1 MGLLVKDN
9 EYLQYAN
16 ALVEGATKE
25 ICISSFK
32 LEISE
37 KPRGRDLKTY
47 FEKIVEK
54 LKSGVKVKILF
65 NWHDDQRSVAKTNF
79 YASHFLKQAGVDIR
93 YLKDNRCCHAK
104 ILIVDKEK
112 VLLGSHNLS
121 VRSTQNNFELSYLI
135 PDPETAAQVSS
146 IFESLFAGAKPV

>member
-9 EYLQYAN
+9 DYLQYAN
-16 ALVEGATKE
+16 ALVEGARKE

-32 LEISE
+32 LEISD
-37 KPRGRDLKTY
+37 KPRGRDLKAY
-47 FEKIVEK
+47 FDRIIEKMK
-54 LKSGVKVKILF
+54 TGVKIKILF
-65 NWHDDQRSVAKTNF
+65 NWHEDLHSVAKTNL
-79 YASHFLKQAGVDIR
+79 YASRFLKNAGVDIR

-104 ILIVDKEK
+104 ILIIDKEK

-121 VRSTQNNFELSYLI
+121 IRSTQNNFELSYLI
-135 PDPETAAQVSS
+135 PDPETAAQVSA